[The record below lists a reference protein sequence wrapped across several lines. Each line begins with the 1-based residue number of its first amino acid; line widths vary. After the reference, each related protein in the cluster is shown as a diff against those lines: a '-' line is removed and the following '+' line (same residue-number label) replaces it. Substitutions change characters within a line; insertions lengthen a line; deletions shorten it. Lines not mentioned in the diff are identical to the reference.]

1 MTIPSPR
8 MPAVFIGHGSPTNA
22 LATNASTTAW
32 HELGASL
39 PRPRAILSVSAH
51 WYTRGSFVTANATP
65 PTIHDFGG
73 FPKPLYEVRYGAPG
87 DPALAAR
94 VIELLAPDLVQ
105 PSTDWGLDHGTWSV
119 LVHMYPQADI
129 PVVQL
134 SIDGTQPAAVHYA
147 LGQRLAK
154 LRDEGILVLGSGGI
168 VHNLARVDW
177 ANASPPPP
185 WAVDFDERVRSRLLA
200 GDDAALVHYEQLGDG
215 ARLAVPTPDHY
226 LPLMYVLG
234 CRRAGDVATIPVTG
248 FELGTISMMAVV
260 LGAA

>member
-1 MTIPSPR
+1 MTNPQPR
-8 MPAVFIGHGSPTNA
+8 MPAVFVGHGSPANA
-22 LATNASTTAW
+22 LASNASTAAW
-32 HELGASL
+32 RALGASM
-39 PRPRAILSVSAH
+39 PHPRAILSVSAH
-51 WYTRGSFVTANATP
+51 WYTRGRFVTVNATP

-94 VIELLAPDLVQ
+94 VVEMLAPDSVR
-105 PSTDWGLDHGTWSV
+105 PSSDWGLDHGTWSV
-119 LVHMYPQADI
+119 LVHMYPKADI

-147 LGQRLAK
+147 LGQRLAA
-154 LRDEGILVLGSGGI
+154 LRDEGVLILGSGGI

-200 GDDAALVHYEQLGDG
+200 GDDVALIEYGQLGEG

-234 CRRAGDVATIPVTG
+234 CRRPGDVATIPVTG
-248 FELGTISMMAVV
+248 FELGTISMTAVV
-260 LGAA
+260 LGTA